1 MPQNDP
7 SRTEDP
13 TQKRLDKARQDGNVP
28 RSQEVAKTFVLLC
41 GVIMLKIYLSFIA
54 EDLEELFRFF
64 MRGAATFDLTAESLN
79 ALFVMV
85 VKAMA
90 IMVIPVML
98 ALAVFAFFS
107 NFLQVG
113 PLWTTKVFEPKLGK
127 MFNIVAGLQRL
138 FFSLQTLVRLGK
150 SMGQAMVI
158 AIVAYLMIKAKFN
171 ESLPMFYQPAKGVAA
186 HMLESGADMVLWVL
200 VPLFIITALDLWYTR
215 WDYIEQLKMTKDEV
229 KDERKQ
235 MEGDQQVKQQQK
247 KKMLEVSGQRMM
259 SQVPKADVVITN
271 PTHIAVALR
280 YDVNEA
286 PAPQMLA
293 KGANAVAERIK
304 EIARENN
311 VPVRENKPLARAL
324 YKSVEVGEVI
334 PEELYQAVATI
345 LAQIFK
351 NKGKAGSAG

>member
-13 TQKRLDKARQDGNVP
+13 TQKRLNKARQDGNVP

-41 GVIMLKIYLSFIA
+41 GVIMLKLYLSYIA

-64 MRGAATFDLTAESLN
+64 MRGAATFELTTESLN

-85 VKAMA
+85 IKAMA

-127 MFNIVAGLQRL
+127 MFNIVAGLKRL

-150 SMGQAMVI
+150 SMGQAVVI

-186 HMLESGADMVLWVL
+186 HMLESGADMVLWIL

-247 KKMLEVSGQRMM
+247 QKQWKLDQQKQQKS
-259 SQVPKADVVITN
+259 
-271 PTHIAVALR
+271 LR
-280 YDVNEA
+280 RESRAHRSPSASMRYPA
-286 PAPQMLA
+286 PATFPY
-293 KGANAVAERIK
+293 R
-304 EIARENN
+304 
-311 VPVRENKPLARAL
+311 
-324 YKSVEVGEVI
+324 
-334 PEELYQAVATI
+334 
-345 LAQIFK
+345 
-351 NKGKAGSAG
+351 

>member
-1 MPQNDP
+1 MPQTDP
-7 SRTEDP
+7 SRTEEP
-13 TQKRLDKARQDGNVP
+13 TQKRLDKARDEGNVP

-41 GVIMLKIYLSFIA
+41 GVLMLKLYLSYVA
-54 EDLEELFRFF
+54 EDLQELFRFF
-64 MRGAATFDLTAESLN
+64 MRGAATFELNQESLIE
-79 ALFVMV
+79 LFVMI

-90 IMVIPVML
+90 IMVVPVML

-113 PLWTTKVFEPKLGK
+113 PLWTTKVFEPKFSK
-127 MFNIVAGLQRL
+127 MFNIVAGMQRL
-138 FFSLQTLVRLGK
+138 FFSAQTLVRLGK
-150 SMGQAMVI
+150 SMGQAFVI
-158 AIVAYLMIKAKFN
+158 AIVAYVMIKGKLD
-171 ESLPMFYQPAKGVAA
+171 ESLPMFYQPAKAVAA
-186 HMLESGADMVLWVL
+186 HMLETGADMVLWIL
-200 VPLFIITALDLWYTR
+200 VPLFIITALDVWYTR

-247 KKMLEVSGQRMM
+247 QKMLQVSGQRMM
-259 SQVPKADVVITN
+259 AQVPNADVVITN

-286 PAPQMLA
+286 PAPQVLA

-334 PEELYQAVATI
+334 PEEMYQAVATI
-345 LAQIFK
+345 LAQVFK
-351 NKGKAGSAG
+351 NKGKAGPAG